1 MIEGCRGQVEVVRFL
16 SFGLSGDYGSLL
28 YAGCVGDCRDT
39 WLAMI
44 GHANQILLC
53 KDFAGSLEENG
64 SYLENEV

>member
-1 MIEGCRGQVEVVRFL
+1 VVRFL

-39 WLAMI
+39 WLAVI

-53 KDFAGSLEENG
+53 KDFCWKFGGKWKLLGE
-64 SYLENEV
+64 